1 VTLAWRPT
9 GTSFSATRYDTEP
22 GPCPSVDDVNAIQLT
37 GLAATHE
44 HSRATLM
51 FSVPVPPDAAWF
63 DGVDE
68 TFASQRVDAGAVTL
82 VEVLAELPHPIAA
95 RATTNSRGAREITAR
110 ACTSFASAAG
120 RIRSSREQRGIIF
133 FSSGTHIEQFPTP

>member
-1 VTLAWRPT
+1 
-9 GTSFSATRYDTEP
+9 
-22 GPCPSVDDVNAIQLT
+22 VNAIQLT

-82 VEVLAELPHPIAA
+82 VEVLAEEVKG
-95 RATTNSRGAREITAR
+95 TGITANAVAPTILRTEANRR
-110 ACTSFASAAG
+110 AMPDGDAG
-120 RIRSSREQRGIIF
+120 LWVSIGELAGAILTLCSPESGGINGTTLTVRG
-133 FSSGTHIEQFPTP
+133 GL